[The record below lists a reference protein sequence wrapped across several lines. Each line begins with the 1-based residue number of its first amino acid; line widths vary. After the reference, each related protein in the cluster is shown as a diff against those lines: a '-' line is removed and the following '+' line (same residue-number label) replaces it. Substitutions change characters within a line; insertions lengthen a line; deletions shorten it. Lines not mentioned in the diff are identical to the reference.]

1 MAIFLKNIFLIFL
14 KSISHTEQKSDNPSP
29 NLMMEINNL
38 LYTSRCKTT
47 KEIFLNQIQCLVVAL
62 QFFSFA
68 IQLSL
73 SLAEMAFDLPTTL
86 DLLKS

>member
-38 LYTSRCKTT
+38 LSTSRCKNHQRDLS
-47 KEIFLNQIQCLVVAL
+47 ESNSMPGCCPSVFLLCDSVKPEFGGNGL
-62 QFFSFA
+62 
-68 IQLSL
+68 
-73 SLAEMAFDLPTTL
+73 
-86 DLLKS
+86 